1 MSGAD
6 GILDDGVLEELAELG
21 RELGE
26 DVLGEVVNA
35 FRKVAPGLLE
45 EIGAACQEGS
55 FAGVSKAAHTL
66 KGSSA
71 QMGARRV
78 AEVAREIEADAR
90 AERADRLVALLERCR
105 NELAQAESAL
115 SELLGA
121 AA

>member
-21 RELGE
+21 RELDE
-26 DVLGEVVNA
+26 DVLGEVVSA

-55 FAGVSKAAHTL
+55 FARVAKAAHTL

-71 QMGARRV
+71 
-78 AEVAREIEADAR
+78 
-90 AERADRLVALLERCR
+90 
-105 NELAQAESAL
+105 
-115 SELLGA
+115 
-121 AA
+121 

>member
-1 MSGAD
+1 MNGAD
-6 GILDDGVLEELAELG
+6 VILDDGVLEELAELG

-45 EIGAACQEGS
+45 EIAVGCQEGS
-55 FAGVSKAAHTL
+55 LGRVSKAAHTL

-90 AERADRLVALLERCR
+90 AERADRLVSLLARCR

-115 SELLGA
+115 TELLRA
-121 AA
+121 AP